1 MSKDKKNILQMDV
14 KDIFKFDKLSEEVT
28 PKTVLMSA
36 IILIV
41 IGIYAFI
48 AIRPKFVEY
57 KSTKENLIKSEE
69 ELNKYKQKLDEIP
82 LLEKKL
88 DSLNK
93 EADSKSSKLKH
104 DMEDGL
110 FLIGLDKVMKSLN
123 VRLINYTIE
132 DSIDYEKFYAI
143 PMNLSVEGD
152 YRKVREVIT
161 YLEEQKNITQVMD
174 YNINVKMTEDK
185 KETSKRVYWTRGD
198 KNYHLDKSCKSMIE
212 GEVLFGTPSQSGAR
226 NPDPDCVGDISNT
239 IDVDVTSKATGDVS
253 ANIKFIV
260 YSSDRDIIKLETDNP
275 DKWKPGKYNPF
286 KDTLN

>member
-185 KETSKRVYWTRGD
+185 KETSKKVYWTRGD